1 MEKKVKV
8 HVFHTGEVNVD
19 PAVPFRDISRNPIAY
34 TAYYEI
40 QKNVF
45 GYLYQL
51 ILLSIQRD

>member
-34 TAYYEI
+34 TGLLRNP
-40 QKNVF
+40 KKT
-45 GYLYQL
+45 YLATC
-51 ILLSIQRD
+51 ISLSY